1 MKIISRFLF
10 VLFAQVI
17 FPDERPN
24 ILVIMADDM
33 SLRINALGDKTA
45 ITPNLDCLLYTSPSP
60 RD

>member
-10 VLFAQVI
+10 VLLSQVI

-24 ILVIMADDM
+24 ILVIMAEDM

-45 ITPNLDCLLYTSPSP
+45 ITPTKLIVTWIKQ
-60 RD
+60 RQV

>member
-10 VLFAQVI
+10 VLLAQVI

-33 SLRINALGDKTA
+33 SLRINALGDKAA
-45 ITPNLDCLLYTSPSP
+45 ITPKNKYNFNNT
-60 RD
+60 